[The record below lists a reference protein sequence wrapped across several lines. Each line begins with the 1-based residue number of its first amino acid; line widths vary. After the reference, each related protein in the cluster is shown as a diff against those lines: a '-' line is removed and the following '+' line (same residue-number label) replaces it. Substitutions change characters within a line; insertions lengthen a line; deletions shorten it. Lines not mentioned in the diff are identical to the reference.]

1 MTRFEIVGD
10 EFLLDGEPY
19 RVLSGALH
27 YFRVRP
33 DEWADRIHKAKL
45 MGLNTIETYVAWNA
59 HEPREGHW
67 VMDGSL
73 DLVRFL
79 KLIAA
84 EGMHAIVRPGPYICA
99 EWHNG
104 GLPGWLVAKP
114 GIGLRRYEPQY
125 IAAVTTYLQRVL
137 EEVRP
142 LQIDSGGPV
151 ILVQIENEYGAYGHD
166 SQYLEALVSLTRNA
180 GITVPLTTVDQPEPD
195 MLADGSLPGLLRTA
209 SFGSRARER
218 LATLREYQPT
228 GPLMCSEFWCGWFDH
243 WGGPRHT
250 TDAADAAQELDDM
263 LAMGA
268 SVNFYMFHGGTN
280 FGFTNGANDQ
290 GSYEPLVTS
299 YDYDAPISEAGEL
312 TEKFWAFREVI
323 ARYASVPEAAAREP
337 ELAPAFNV
345 TFEQTVCFGT
355 ALDSLNK
362 TTTWDAPPTFDD
374 LKYSGAFVVYSTTLS
389 NVTEQPTLRFSDVR
403 DRAQVY
409 ANSRLVGIV
418 TRGDTEHTLTL
429 PSGSY
434 RLDILVEDQGRVN
447 YGPKLGE
454 PKGLVGQVSV
464 NDVAVP
470 QWQVNP
476 VPLESVDWIRS
487 LFANPMATPT
497 STEAGPFFA
506 RTVFDLS
513 ERRRLFLDTSTF
525 AKGVAWLNG
534 YNLGRYWNRGPQ
546 RTLHIPPSFT
556 RTGENELII
565 FELER
570 ISTTEIQFVS
580 SLQFGDIN

>member
-27 YFRVRP
+27 YFRVHP

-59 HEPREGHW
+59 HEPREGDW

-79 KLIAA
+79 KLIAT

-114 GIGLRRYEPQY
+114 GIGLRRSEPQY
-125 IAAVTTYLQRVL
+125 IAAATTYLQRVL
-137 EEVRP
+137 EEIRP

-166 SQYLEALVSLTRNA
+166 TQYLETLVSVTRAA
-180 GITVPLTTVDQPEPD
+180 GITVPLTTVDQPEPE
-195 MLADGSLPGLLRTA
+195 MLENGSLPGLLRTA
-209 SFGSRARER
+209 SFGSHARER
-218 LATLREYQPT
+218 MATLREHQPS

-250 TDAADAAQELDDM
+250 TDAADAARELDDM
-263 LAMGA
+263 LALGA

-280 FGFTNGANDQ
+280 FSFTNGANDQ
-290 GSYEPLVTS
+290 GNYEPLVTS
-299 YDYDAPISEAGEL
+299 YDYDAPVNEAGDL

-323 ARYASVPEAAAREP
+323 ARYTNVPDASPRPATLGPEFAVS
-337 ELAPAFNV
+337 L
-345 TFEQTVCFGT
+345 EQTVGFD
-355 ALDSLNK
+355 AIRDSLD
-362 TTTWDAPPTFDD
+362 TATTWDAPPTFDD
-374 LKYSGAFVVYSTTLS
+374 LGYSGAFALYSTSIS
-389 NVTEQPTLRFSDVR
+389 NTPERPALKFSEIR
-403 DRAQVY
+403 DRALVF
-409 ANSRLVGIV
+409 ADSLLVGTV
-418 TRGDTEHTLTL
+418 ARDDTERTLVL

-434 RLDILVEDQGRVN
+434 QLNILVEDQGRVN

-464 NDVAVP
+464 NDLAVP

-476 VPLESVDWIRS
+476 VPLESTDWIRS
-487 LFANPMATPT
+487 LFANLMAS
-497 STEAGPFFA
+497 STLAEAGPFFA
-506 RTVFDLS
+506 RSVFNLS
-513 ERRRLFLDTSTF
+513 EQSRLFLDTSTF
-525 AKGVAWLNG
+525 SKGVVWLNG

-556 RTGENELII
+556 RVGKNELII

-580 SLQFGDIN
+580 SLQLGDIT